1 MSWAGAEAHADKR
14 PFLLARAKALAAIR
28 AWFADEGFIEADVG
42 ALVPTPGAEVHV
54 AAFETDGR
62 YLHTS
67 PEFAMKGLL
76 AAGETK
82 IFRLG
87 AAYRKGERGALHAP
101 EFTLL
106 EWYRAGA
113 PYEEV
118 MADCAEIAR
127 TAARAIGT
135 EAMRWKERSADVF
148 AAPETITVRE
158 AFSKFAPLPP
168 RGEGREGGR
177 STAADETEGSDAARE
192 SSSASSH
199 SARPLPLPPPPGA
212 GVTSS
217 DMFSAV
223 MVEKIEPHLGLG
235 AIAFLTEYPIEE
247 AALAQPCAH
256 DPSVAERFEMYACG
270 VELANGYGE
279 LTDVAEQKRRFKAA
293 MDEKQKRY
301 GERWPE
307 PLAFYD
313 ALAHMPA
320 ASGCALG
327 VDRLIMLLSGA
338 RRIEDVLWSAP

>member
-14 PFLLARAKALAAIR
+14 PFLLARARALAAIR

-118 MADCAEIAR
+118 MADCAAIAR
-127 TAARAIGT
+127 AAARAIET

-158 AFSKFAPLPP
+158 AFSKFAPLPL
-168 RGEGREGGR
+168 
-177 STAADETEGSDAARE
+177 
-192 SSSASSH
+192 H
-199 SARPLPLPPPPGA
+199 SGA

-217 DMFSAV
+217 DMFSAA

-235 AIAFLTEYPIEE
+235 AITFLTEYPIEE

-327 VDRLIMLLSGA
+327 VDRLIMLLAGA